1 VIFSHIQE
9 GMKQMNRLQ
18 LILAFTLGFCWV
30 AQPGWAAKAYVSDSF
45 QITLRTGPGIDHKI
59 IAMPLSGQPLEV
71 LGSEGDWSLVRLP
84 KPGGDSVEG
93 WVLSRYLST
102 RLPWKAQATSLEAEN
117 ASLKERLDRTEK
129 ELSEAT
135 GRERSLARELKEHTG
150 ALQKVQAEYNSL
162 ERRSADYL
170 KLESE
175 YKQNRSTLETTQAE
189 VERLTEEVN
198 RLRSSQRNRWFLSGA
213 LVLLFGLIIGLLIG
227 RQQRKRRS
235 SYY

>member
-1 VIFSHIQE
+1 
-9 GMKQMNRLQ
+9 
-18 LILAFTLGFCWV
+18 
-30 AQPGWAAKAYVSDSF
+30 
-45 QITLRTGPGIDHKI
+45 
-59 IAMPLSGQPLEV
+59 MPLSGQPVEV

-117 ASLKERLDRTEK
+117 ASLKERLARTEK

-135 GRERSLARELKEHTG
+135 GRERSLARELKEHTE